1 MAAPRYD
8 SIPEP
13 TEDPGALLAS
23 VKALKATV
31 DQLTGN
37 TGRISPVTGTS
48 ASPPPQAPSRNFYQR
63 ATPDAQQIGDTWTKP
78 SNIVGDNAVSSTWDG
93 KQWVPD
99 GGGSGGSG
107 SGVIPSGL
115 MGAFAGLSGAVPG
128 GWILSFG
135 QAVSRT
141 NFAALFRAIG
151 TLYGVGDGSTTFNV
165 PDMRGVVIAG
175 SGNMG
180 GTERGILNSVISSAP
195 GSSGGS
201 QFLHAHGH
209 SEGAHSHGI
218 LRGAGVPGITT
229 PRGVFGDGTAA
240 SVSGSTENGNGAGT
254 GATGSGGSQNVQP
267 TIIMNWMIKT

>member
-8 SIPEP
+8 TIPEP
-13 TEDPGALLAS
+13 TADPGALLAA
-23 VKALKATV
+23 VKALKQTV

-37 TGRISPVTGTS
+37 TGRISPVTGAS

-93 KQWVPD
+93 KQWIPD

-115 MGAFAGLSGAVPG
+115 MGAFAGLAAAVPG

-135 QAVSRT
+135 QAVSRA
-141 NFAALFRAIG
+141 NFAALFQAIG
-151 TLYGVGDGSTTFNV
+151 TIYGVGDGSTTFNV

-175 SGNMG
+175 LGNMG
-180 GTERGILNSVISSAP
+180 GTERGILNSVISSIVGA
-195 GSSGGS
+195 SGGS
-201 QFLHAHGH
+201 QLLMSHSHANTAHGVTLVGNNLANGT
-209 SEGAHSHGI
+209 SRAVG
-218 LRGAGVPGITT
+218 T
-229 PRGVFGDGTAA
+229 GDG
-240 SVSGSTENGNGAGT
+240 VNSGYFADTQVTMSNAGA
-254 GATGSGGSQNVQP
+254 GSGGSQNVQP